1 MNQKPCRA
9 DFQNEMR
16 NWVQRKDVK
25 CDLKDQA
32 VPDICKYQENIK
44 LEIKLTSFNKYNLL
58 TFFEK

>member
-16 NWVQRKDVK
+16 NWVQRKEVK

-32 VPDICKYQENIK
+32 VPDICNIFVNTRK
-44 LEIKLTSFNKYNLL
+44 I
-58 TFFEK
+58 